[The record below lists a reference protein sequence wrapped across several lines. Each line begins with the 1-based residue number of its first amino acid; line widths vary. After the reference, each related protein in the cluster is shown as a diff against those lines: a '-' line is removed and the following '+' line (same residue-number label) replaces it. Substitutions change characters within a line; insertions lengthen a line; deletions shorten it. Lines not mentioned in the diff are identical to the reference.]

1 MAPFC
6 FGKPIDPGRT
16 GGDGHL
22 CTEAVLWIA
31 PTGSP

>member
-16 GGDGHL
+16 GSDGQL
-22 CTEAVLWIA
+22 YTEAVLWIA